1 MVMVH
6 YVIEG
11 LLVLLLFKTS
21 YTNIKLVNASN
32 SLANLNQDFIN
43 QYEIIY
49 TQIVELEEEL
59 KVVKQARDLYWED
72 RNSLIDNI
80 KIMNKGN
87 NDKPFNM

>member
-80 KIMNKGN
+80 KIMNKGT